1 MPNANTLGYALN
13 QQMTKYLKKTVTA
26 EKLPKI
32 KKVWEEVRPFL
43 VLMKKTFSPDY
54 CI

>member
-1 MPNANTLGYALN
+1 MPNENALGNALN
-13 QQMTKYLKKTVTA
+13 QQLTKYFKKVIA

-32 KKVWEEVRPFL
+32 KKVWEELRPFL
-43 VLMKKTFSPDY
+43 VLMKKNFSPDY